1 MAVLLHKNKKF
12 AKKKSRWW
20 FFVAGFFGG
29 CWVCFSVLFF
39 FCLGFF
45 VLVLILITK
54 DEPSLGSKDCQ
65 RALDSFA
72 HYQVTDTDIF
82 DRGEKSHVD
91 AYQPWK

>member
-1 MAVLLHKNKKF
+1 MLRVFLGVVG
-12 AKKKSRWW
+12 
-20 FFVAGFFGG
+20 FVFRF
-29 CWVCFSVLFF
+29 CSF